1 MTDTYILTYTIGIA
15 SRNDFLLLII
25 VVLLHIINILVHATY
40 YLGQIIQHQIKLDSP
55 ITPIYAGQLL
65 LKPLQP
71 DLQDFFPGHA
81 PQVSPDTL
89 RLITGSTSTSAD
101 NTVGLLHLH
110 NPHNT
115 TNSTGGFI

>member
-1 MTDTYILTYTIGIA
+1 MLMVAQSERLFAFDIC
-15 SRNDFLLLII
+15 SS
-25 VVLLHIINILVHATY
+25 LHINILVHATY

-89 RLITGSTSTSAD
+89 RLITGSTTTSAD
-101 NTVGLLHLH
+101 TVGLLHLH

>member
-1 MTDTYILTYTIGIA
+1 MADTYILIYTIGSQSERLFA
-15 SRNDFLLLII
+15 FDNRSS
-25 VVLLHIINILVHATY
+25 LHIINILVHATY

-89 RLITGSTSTSAD
+89 RLITGSTTTSAD
-101 NTVGLLHLH
+101 TVGLLHLH

>member
-15 SRNDFLLLII
+15 SRNDFLLLIF

-89 RLITGSTSTSAD
+89 RLITGSTTNSAD
-101 NTVGLLHLH
+101 TVGLLHLH

>member
-1 MTDTYILTYTIGIA
+1 MVA
-15 SRNDFLLLII
+15 SRNDFLLLIF
-25 VVLLHIINILVHATY
+25 VVLFILSILLVHATY

-81 PQVSPDTL
+81 D
-89 RLITGSTSTSAD
+89 
-101 NTVGLLHLH
+101 TVGLLHLH

>member
-1 MTDTYILTYTIGIA
+1 MYDFPQKKFPMCHGTY
-15 SRNDFLLLII
+15 
-25 VVLLHIINILVHATY
+25 
-40 YLGQIIQHQIKLDSP
+40 SP
-55 ITPIYAGQLL
+55 IPDPSKNWSV
-65 LKPLQP
+65 KPLQP

-89 RLITGSTSTSAD
+89 RLITGSTTTSAD